1 MTKRAG
7 RRQSAKSRLLVDWS
21 LVRNRFASRRV
32 RLVAI
37 VAASLVVVGFGA
49 WGVWSAMRPK
59 PVNYSVLMKSSPARK
74 AYEVG
79 LVASQQGRNAEAE
92 QAFQRALAEDP
103 GNAVIYNAL
112 ATQYLNTQDVQ
123 KAIVTAENGVIAAPG
138 SPELLYTLGIAR
150 YKAGRFAE
158 AEQALTQSVS
168 LDPEVATSHL
178 WLGNT
183 YLIFAKF
190 GGTDGAGDPAKLSAA
205 IDEFRRA
212 AELDP
217 NVAGYH
223 AALAE
228 GLYQRR
234 DLAEARAAMERAIA
248 LDTKTPAYYASLG
261 RVCEQLD
268 DLDAAI
274 AAYMK
279 ATEGDV
285 FDADAFAGLGA
296 AYFKKGMDTEA
307 VAALRRA
314 LSVNPFHVEAHEK
327 LGQALIRMGQND
339 EGQKALAAAEE
350 SRERAKTIDNLRRAS
365 ATDPSNFEL
374 ANNLGIEL
382 ARQGDFEDAM
392 QAFQRAISANP
403 RAIDPRY
410 QMAGVYARR
419 GKVLEA
425 LSAFEEV
432 DKLQPGYRQTN
443 LYLAKLNERIGR
455 KGEATKRQNLWD
467 AQVKSGTASES

>member
-1 MTKRAG
+1 MTKSSG
-7 RRQSAKSRLLVDWS
+7 RKRTAKSASIVDWS
-21 LVRNRFASRRV
+21 LLRGLGSSRRSLIV
-32 RLVAI
+32 VGA
-37 VAASLVVVGFGA
+37 VAASLVLGLGGWA
-49 WGVWSAMRPK
+49 VWSAMRPR
-59 PVNYSVLMKSSPARK
+59 PVDYAVLMKSSPALK

-79 LVASQQGRNAEAE
+79 LVASQTGRNAEAE

-103 GNAVIYNAL
+103 GNALIYNAL
-112 ATQYLNTQDVQ
+112 ATQYLSTQDIQ
-123 KAIVTAENGVIAAPG
+123 KAIVTAENGVNLAPG
-138 SPELLYTLGIAR
+138 SPDLLYTLGIAR
-150 YKAGRFAE
+150 YKAGRFTE
-158 AEQALTQSVS
+158 AEQALAESVA
-168 LDPEVATSHL
+168 LNPDFGPAHL

-190 GGTDGAGDPAKLSAA
+190 GGADGTGDPAKLSAA

-212 AELDP
+212 AELEP

-228 GLYQRR
+228 GLFQRR
-234 DLAEARAAMERAIA
+234 DLVEARAAMERAVA
-248 LDTKTPAYYASLG
+248 LDARTPAYFASLG

-274 AAYMK
+274 SAYAK

-285 FDADAFAGLGA
+285 FNADAFSGLGS

-307 VAALRRA
+307 VEALRKA
-314 LSVNPFHVEAHEK
+314 LNVNPFHVEAHEK
-327 LGQALIRMGQND
+327 LGQALIRLGQND

-350 SRERAKTIDNLRRAS
+350 SRGRARTIDNLRRAS
-365 ATDPSNFEL
+365 ATDPSNYEM

-392 QAFQRAISANP
+392 VAFQRAITANP

-419 GKVLEA
+419 GKVVEA
-425 LSAFEEV
+425 IAAFSEV

-443 LYLAKLNERIGR
+443 LYLAKLYAGVKRTS
-455 KGEATKRQNLWD
+455 EATRRQKMWD
-467 AQVKSGTASES
+467 EQVKAGTATDS